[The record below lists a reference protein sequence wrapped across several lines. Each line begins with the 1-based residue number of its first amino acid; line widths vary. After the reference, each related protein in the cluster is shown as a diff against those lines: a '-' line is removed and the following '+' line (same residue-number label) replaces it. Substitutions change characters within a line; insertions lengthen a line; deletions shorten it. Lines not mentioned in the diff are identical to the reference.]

1 MNQGGLLLDQ
11 QARLYAHLKRTNLLA
26 GSELRAEACQ
36 MGIAAAPRTVGD
48 IETFITMLRSACS
61 DRAVYERLERLL
73 SLPDTERRGVVHAW
87 ISDLLIAGA
96 PTDFVQAVGCLLDD
110 RVAERA
116 YEEIY
121 RCAGEGLAAKL
132 KRWVGGWR

>member
-1 MNQGGLLLDQ
+1 MGHRSIDYT
-11 QARLYAHLKRTNLLA
+11 RSDRTNLLA
-26 GSELRAEACQ
+26 SGKLRAEPCQ
-36 MGIAAAPRTVGD
+36 MSIAASARTVGD

-61 DRAVYERLERLL
+61 DRYVYERLERLL
-73 SLPDTERRGVVHAW
+73 SLSDAERRGLVHAW

-96 PTDFVQAVGCLLDD
+96 PTDFVQAIGCLLDD

-121 RCAGEGLAAKL
+121 RCAGEGFAAKL

>member
-1 MNQGGLLLDQ
+1 
-11 QARLYAHLKRTNLLA
+11 
-26 GSELRAEACQ
+26 
-36 MGIAAAPRTVGD
+36 MGIAAAARTVGD
-48 IETFITMLRSACS
+48 IQTFITMLRSACR
-61 DRAVYERLERLL
+61 DCAVYERLERLL
-73 SLPDTERRGVVHAW
+73 SLPDAKRRAVVHAW

-96 PTDFVQAVGCLLDD
+96 PSDFVQAVGCLLDD

-121 RCAGEGLAAKL
+121 RCAGGGRVAAL